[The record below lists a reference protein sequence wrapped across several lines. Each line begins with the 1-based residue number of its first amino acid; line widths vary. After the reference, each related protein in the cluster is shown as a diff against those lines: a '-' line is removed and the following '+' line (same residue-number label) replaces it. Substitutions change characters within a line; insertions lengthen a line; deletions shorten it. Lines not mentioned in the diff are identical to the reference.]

1 MGGLANNAPIVTD
14 GLVFYVDAGNGN
26 SYPGSGTTWYDISG
40 RGNNGTFSATP
51 TTSTSGGGS
60 IVFDGTNDICNFP
73 VAAFVAGDAA
83 TLSIWYFGRLPHR
96 GSTPFYVGYG
106 SSGRHFQFHLPWSNG
121 IIYFDHMGLG
131 AAERLSSAGNND
143 SLGWHNWVF
152 LTDNSSSPERQEI
165 YRDGSLWASDSSN
178 RASSYPG
185 DHDQVIIGSA
195 YGQAYDNGTVS
206 SAVLYNRALSA
217 SEVLQNYN
225 ALKNRFV

>member
-1 MGGLANNAPIVTD
+1 MGGFANNAPIVTD
-14 GLVFYVDAGNGN
+14 GLVFYVDAGNSS

-60 IVFDGTNDICNFP
+60 IVFDGANDICNFP
-73 VAAFVAGDAA
+73 AAAFVAGDAA
-83 TLSIWYFGRLPHR
+83 TLSIWYFGRLPHAS
-96 GSTPFYVGYG
+96 STPFYVGDGNY
-106 SSGRHFQFHLPWSNG
+106 RHFQFHLPWSNG
-121 IIYFDHMGLG
+121 SIYFDHMGHTG
-131 AAERLSSAGNND
+131 ASRLSSAGNND

-152 LTDNSSSPERQEI
+152 LTDSTSPQRQEI
-165 YRDGSLWASDSSN
+165 YRDGSLWASDSS
-178 RASSYPG
+178 AVSYSG
-185 DHDQVIIGSA
+185 DHNQVIIGSS
-195 YGQAYDNGTVS
+195 YGIDYDNGTVS